1 MSPNEPFSS
10 QREFVPRAIPAINN
24 LSMRWLLFTLPILYC
39 SISAKAIVL
48 FQDRHLEA
56 DGSQLTYSFEADP
69 HAASSMIDQKRAVKI
84 GTNWAT
90 YYYRLADPKLLSATI
105 VKSPA
110 HFWLIRLTGAIS
122 DRREVVY
129 AVVLPNGSTVDPN
142 PTSVSRGVAEGS
154 DLLQPR
160 KRPEIHGEISL
171 FYGTGR
177 GVIDPGYYDPLFH
190 YWRPPVE
197 NRPRVLQGTSDP
209 FDH

>member
-10 QREFVPRAIPAINN
+10 QRGFVPHPIPAINK
-24 LSMRWLLFTLPILYC
+24 LSMRWLLFTLTILYC
-39 SISAKAIVL
+39 SIPAKAIVL

-56 DGSQLTYSFEADP
+56 NGSQLTYSFEAKP
-69 HAASSMIDQKRAVKI
+69 PAATSMINQKQAVKI
-84 GTNWAT
+84 GTDWAT
-90 YYYRLADPKLLSATI
+90 NYYRLADPQLLSATI

-129 AVVLPNGSTVDPN
+129 AVVLANGSTVDPK
-142 PTSVSRGVAEGS
+142 PTSVSRSVAEGS
-154 DLLQPR
+154 DLPEPR
-160 KRPEIHGEISL
+160 RPEIHGEISL

-177 GVIDPGYYDPLFH
+177 GVINPDYYDPLFH
-190 YWRPPVE
+190 SWTPLIE
-197 NRPRVLQGTSDP
+197 NRSRVLHGTSDR

>member
-1 MSPNEPFSS
+1 MSPNEPFCS
-10 QREFVPRAIPAINN
+10 QRRFVPRPIPAINN
-24 LSMRWLLFTLPILYC
+24 LSMRWLLCTLIILYG

-69 HAASSMIDQKRAVKI
+69 HAAANMIDQKRAVKI
-84 GTNWAT
+84 GTDWAT

-122 DRREVVY
+122 DRREIVY
-129 AVVLPNGSTVDPN
+129 AVVLPNGSTVN
-142 PTSVSRGVAEGS
+142 PKLSSVSRGVAEGS
-154 DLLQPR
+154 DLLEPR

-177 GVIDPGYYDPLFH
+177 GVIDPDYYDPRFH
-190 YWRPPVE
+190 SWTPLIE
-197 NRPRVLQGTSDP
+197 NRSRVLHGTSDP

>member
-1 MSPNEPFSS
+1 
-10 QREFVPRAIPAINN
+10 
-24 LSMRWLLFTLPILYC
+24 MRWLLFTLAILSC
-39 SISAKAIVL
+39 SILAKAIVL

-56 DGSQLTYSFEADP
+56 DGSQLTYSFEANP
-69 HAASSMIDQKRAVKI
+69 PAAASMIDQKRAVKI
-84 GTNWAT
+84 GTDWAT
-90 YYYRLADPKLLSATI
+90 KYYRLADPQLLSATI

-129 AVVLPNGSTVDPN
+129 AVVLPNGSTVDPK
-142 PTSVSRGVAEGS
+142 PTSVSRAVAEGS
-154 DLLQPR
+154 DLLEPP

-177 GVIDPGYYDPLFH
+177 GIIDPDYYDPLFH
-190 YWRPPVE
+190 SWTPLIE
-197 NRPRVLQGTSDP
+197 NRSRVLHGTSDS